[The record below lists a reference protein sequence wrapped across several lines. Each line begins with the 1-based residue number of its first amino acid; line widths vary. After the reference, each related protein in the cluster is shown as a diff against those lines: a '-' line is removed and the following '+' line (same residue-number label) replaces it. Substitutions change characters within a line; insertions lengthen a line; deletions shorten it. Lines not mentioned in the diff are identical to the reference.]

1 MEKQTTIYSA
11 TVSKLDHWPRTTS
24 QDGAARNSVRNR
36 KYHGTGSCPR
46 TTQQREEE
54 KAKRAS
60 RGYVDV
66 MESDRRLT
74 DRDISVVASQL
85 GNSWRVL
92 GQRLNFT
99 PETLDAI
106 AESTSALSTENTG
119 EQMAESMLRYWS
131 TLPTATVGRL
141 VVVLWEMGHH
151 VTAML
156 LQP

>member
-1 MEKQTTIYSA
+1 MLLFSA
-11 TVSKLDHWPRTTS
+11 
-24 QDGAARNSVRNR
+24 
-36 KYHGTGSCPR
+36 
-46 TTQQREEE
+46 EE

-106 AESTSALSTENTG
+106 AEPTSALSTENTG
-119 EQMAESMLRYWS
+119 EQVSAAARM
-131 TLPTATVGRL
+131 
-141 VVVLWEMGHH
+141 
-151 VTAML
+151 VTDYKTKL
-156 LQP
+156 TIY

>member
-1 MEKQTTIYSA
+1 MLLFSA
-11 TVSKLDHWPRTTS
+11 
-24 QDGAARNSVRNR
+24 
-36 KYHGTGSCPR
+36 
-46 TTQQREEE
+46 EE

-60 RGYVDV
+60 RGDVDI

-106 AESTSALSTENTG
+106 AESTSVISTENTR
-119 EQMAESMLRYWS
+119 EQVSAAARM
-131 TLPTATVGRL
+131 
-141 VVVLWEMGHH
+141 
-151 VTAML
+151 VTDYKTKL
-156 LQP
+156 TIC